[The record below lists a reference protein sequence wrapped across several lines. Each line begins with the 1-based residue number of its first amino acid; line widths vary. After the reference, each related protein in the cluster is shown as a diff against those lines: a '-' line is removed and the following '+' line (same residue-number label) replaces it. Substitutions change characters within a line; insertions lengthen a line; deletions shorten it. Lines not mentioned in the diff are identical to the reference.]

1 MLASRLRRLAGSLA
15 VLAVAVTAGAIVV
28 SRLAPDFWRRFTAN
42 LHADTPTVPLP
53 SLPDW
58 LPAAALALIALS
70 AAAAVALGVGRLLGR
85 YLRHAGRPGRLVPAP
100 LRPTVARARARMAPT
115 TLEIKLGRDSLAEPY
130 EVAKLFDGI
139 SGVLRPRSRTSHR
152 TFLGPDPMALTMLA
166 SGPDRT
172 TRFFLHAAP
181 ARQATIAARLR
192 ATYRDLVLEPAEP
205 LRIPTD
211 AAVVR
216 LKKRRRALYALQ
228 TTKDYQHSG
237 VESLLATMHGEGIDC
252 LVQLAVT
259 PTTGRREDR
268 AAAALK
274 RRERQLNAESSF
286 DSHDPG
292 VASAVAQKGIKGSI
306 ESVGR
311 ALYWFDL
318 RICVPR
324 EHHDAA
330 LRLAGVLNEARQDNE
345 LRPRTIRLRRRL
357 VLGRV
362 RRALLSPLPPPRTGT
377 VSAAELASLWHLP
390 STRLKSAG
398 IARSASRTLEAPASI
413 SRDPDTAVVYDDHGP
428 LGIKPADRRYGWA
441 IMGAAG
447 GGKTSLMVPD
457 FANVARDYSRA
468 AILVDPKED
477 FARDAM
483 HLVPR
488 DRVVHYLDL
497 GKPYVGFNV
506 LALRHLPAQVRAD
519 ILIAALRETAG
530 EGSIQSRSD
539 EFLRAA
545 ITAVC
550 VVEHDPT
557 LFHVRRMLDPFDGTY
572 RDWVVRELTGHQEVD
587 FIRDYWEREFP
598 AMVAANAR
606 FVAEAVNAP
615 RNKLSRFL
623 AVPSL
628 QLLVTHP
635 VQIDLE
641 GIIDRREIL
650 IINGSKGAVG
660 EGNAV
665 LFGQLVILQLQKTL
679 HQLQRRDRTARF
691 PVRLLVD
698 EAHNFFSP
706 SFATMLSEGRSAGL
720 EVTAAFQ
727 YTQQIEDERV
737 KAGIKSLLQ
746 NISIT
751 RLREFEDARQIAA
764 LAMEVFSDN
773 IRGEADDQRR
783 LTIDPM
789 DIVNMPNY
797 RPLHLWLVDG
807 APQPAFNQA
816 HTWPVEPMIATH
828 EAIATAAHHHQAQID
843 RGWHPHDDGRPIT
856 PPLVWTT
863 ATPVQDV
870 GRSIHVDLAAWPT
883 LRTLPGVAD
892 VAIALGTSG
901 RWQAY
906 QAVAVDAAAQRW
918 VATVPADPGA
928 DGWLPDGDY
937 SVRILVTDTDNETHD
952 WRPRRAADGDDPPEP
967 ARAALTTPDTY
978 VPVDAP
984 TAQAV
989 A

>member
-1 MLASRLRRLAGSLA
+1 MFASRLRRVLTAAAL
-15 VLAVAVTAGAIVV
+15 LAVALIGTASFLAHYAPKFWQRFKSNLGADGAIPSV
-28 SRLAPDFWRRFTAN
+28 S
-42 LHADTPTVPLP
+42 VPA
-53 SLPDW
+53 W
-58 LPAAALALIALS
+58 LPAVAIATVAISAVTVAALV
-70 AAAAVALGVGRLLGR
+70 AARLLGR
-85 YLRHAGRPGRLVPAP
+85 YLRHAGEPGHFVPGL
-100 LRPTVARARARMAPT
+100 LRPAIVRARARMAPQ

-130 EVAKLFDGI
+130 EVAKLFDGL

-152 TFLGPDPMALTMLA
+152 TFLGPDPLGLSIFA
-166 SGPDRT
+166 SGRDRT

-181 ARQATIAARLR
+181 ARQPTIAARLR
-192 ATYRDLVLEPAEP
+192 ATYRDVLLEPVGP
-205 LRIPTD
+205 LPID
-211 AAVVR
+211 IGFDVVR
-216 LKKRRRALYALQ
+216 LKKNKRSLYALQ
-228 TTKDYQHSG
+228 TTKDYQHSS
-237 VESLLATMHGEGIDC
+237 VESLMATMHGEGIDC
-252 LVQLAVT
+252 LVQFAVT
-259 PTTGRREDR
+259 PTTARREAR
-268 AAAALK
+268 AAKALQK
-274 RRERQLNAESSF
+274 RERQLASQTTF
-286 DSHDPG
+286 DANEPG
-292 VASAVAQKGIKGSI
+292 LAGAVAQKGIRGAVEGI
-306 ESVGR
+306 GR

-318 RICVPR
+318 RVCVPQ

-330 LRLAGVLNEARQDNE
+330 LRLAGVLNENRGDNE
-345 LRPRTIRLRRRL
+345 LRPRTIRVRRRIM
-357 VLGRV
+357 LGRV
-362 RRALLSPLPPPRTGT
+362 RRAILSPFPALRTGI
-377 VSAAELASLWHLP
+377 VSAAELAGLWHLP
-390 STRLKSAG
+390 STRIKSAG
-398 IARSASRTLEAPASI
+398 IERSNSRVLEAPASI

-428 LGIKPADRRYGWA
+428 LGIKTADRRYGWA

-457 FANVARDYSRA
+457 FANVVRDYSRA
-468 AILVDPKED
+468 VILVDPKED

-483 HLVPR
+483 HLVPH

-497 GKPYVGFNV
+497 GKPYAGFNV
-506 LALRHLPAQVRAD
+506 LALRHLSPQVRAD

-539 EFLRAA
+539 EFLRSA

-550 VVEHDPT
+550 VVEEAPT
-557 LFHVRRMLDPFDGTY
+557 LFHVRRMLDPFDPSY
-572 RDWVVRELTGHQEVD
+572 REWVVRELAGFQEVD
-587 FIRDYWEREFP
+587 FIRDYWDREFP
-598 AMVAANAR
+598 AMVQANAR

-623 AVPSL
+623 AVPAL

-650 IINGSKGAVG
+650 IVNGSKGSVG

-679 HQLQRRDRTARF
+679 HQLQRRDRSSRF

-727 YTQQIEDERV
+727 YTAQIEDERV

-746 NISIT
+746 NISVT
-751 RLREFEDARQIAA
+751 RLREFEDARNIAA

-773 IRGEADDQRR
+773 IGGQAEDQRR

-816 HTWPVEPMIATH
+816 KTWPVEPMIATP
-828 EAIATAAHHHQAQID
+828 EAIATAEHHHQAQRE
-843 RGWHPHDDGRPIT
+843 RGWHPYDDGRPIM

-863 ATPVQDV
+863 DTAVQDI
-870 GRSIHVDLAAWPT
+870 GRSVYVDLGAWHG
-883 LRTLPGVAD
+883 LKNLSGGVVD
-892 VAIALGTSG
+892 IAIALGRKG
-901 RWQAY
+901 RWEGY
-906 QAVAVDAAAQRW
+906 QAVPVDDAQRRW
-918 VATVPADPGA
+918 AITVPEEPGA

-937 SVRILVTDTDNETHD
+937 GVRILITDTENVTHQWTPAVKSGEDETPESA
-952 WRPRRAADGDDPPEP
+952 RVELATPETFVPLESRKAA
-967 ARAALTTPDTY
+967 
-978 VPVDAP
+978 
-984 TAQAV
+984 
-989 A
+989 